1 MLLQPLRYE
10 LLYIGLAGSNI
21 FAAFLL
27 CELSKVKKQR
37 QPAIHNEARVAVRF
51 QPFQIALYLRRQPAG
66 TNPVNGCRL
75 NVIIF
80 EHETLHSEI
89 SDGGP

>member
-27 CELSKVKKQR
+27 YELRKVKKQR
-37 QPAIHNEARVAVRF
+37 QPAIHNEARVAV
-51 QPFQIALYLRRQPAG
+51 PFQIALYLRRQPAG

-80 EHETLHSEI
+80 KHETLHSEI